1 IAAIAFDEPR
11 RRLHEPEVGRDP
23 GRERCRR
30 QRERQQES
38 GRMFHRGSPF
48 SAAHSIERL
57 LTRLRYDT
65 GMTRRLISS
74 LVFTFFVTSSIVAQP
89 PVKID
94 VMKLGP
100 QVGQAAPDFR
110 L

>member
-1 IAAIAFDEPR
+1 MQFLAAGHLADDVAWLAVVSIGPTARPGLLRIAAIAFDEPR
-11 RRLHEPEVGRDP
+11 RRLHETEVGRDP

-65 GMTRRLISS
+65 GMTRRL
-74 LVFTFFVTSSIVAQP
+74 
-89 PVKID
+89 
-94 VMKLGP
+94 
-100 QVGQAAPDFR
+100 
-110 L
+110 